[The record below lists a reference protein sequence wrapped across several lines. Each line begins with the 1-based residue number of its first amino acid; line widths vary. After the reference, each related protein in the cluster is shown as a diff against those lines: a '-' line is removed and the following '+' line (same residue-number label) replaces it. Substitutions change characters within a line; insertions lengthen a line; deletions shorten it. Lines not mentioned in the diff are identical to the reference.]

1 MPRRARFVL
10 PGIPHHVT
18 QRGNHRAAVFFCPQD
33 YLGYLQLLRQHA
45 VCHAVEIVAYCL
57 MPNHIHL
64 VAVPADLGGL
74 HRLLRA
80 VHGQYAQRIN
90 RAKNRTGHLW
100 QARYFS
106 SPLDAAYFLNAVR
119 YVELN
124 PVRAR
129 LASIAGRYLW
139 SSAGAH
145 CGLRSDLIV
154 DAIPRSTLLSGIANW
169 SRWLAAGIDDE
180 AIDTLRRNGSQNLP
194 CGSTEFVRRL
204 EQVAGRD
211 LEFKPRGRS
220 PEPKKGTDT
229 SKSDCPL

>member
-1 MPRRARFVL
+1 MPRHARFVL
-10 PGIPHHVT
+10 PGVPHHVT
-18 QRGNHRAAVFFCPQD
+18 QRGNHRETVFFCQQD
-33 YLGYLQLLRQHA
+33 YLGYLQLLRQYA
-45 VCHAVEIVAYCL
+45 LRHAVEIVSYCL

-64 VAVPADLGGL
+64 VAVPADVAGL

-90 RAKNRTGHLW
+90 RANNQTGHLW

-129 LASIAGRYLW
+129 LASLAEQYRW

-145 CGLRSDLIV
+145 CGIRSDLIV
-154 DAIPRSTLLSGIANW
+154 DAIPRSTLLSEIANW
-169 SRWLAAGIDDE
+169 SRWLAAGVDDG

-194 CGSTEFVRRL
+194 CGSTDFVRRL
-204 EQVAGRD
+204 ERAAGRD

-220 PEPKKGTDT
+220 PEAKKAKKGD
-229 SKSDCPL
+229 SHI